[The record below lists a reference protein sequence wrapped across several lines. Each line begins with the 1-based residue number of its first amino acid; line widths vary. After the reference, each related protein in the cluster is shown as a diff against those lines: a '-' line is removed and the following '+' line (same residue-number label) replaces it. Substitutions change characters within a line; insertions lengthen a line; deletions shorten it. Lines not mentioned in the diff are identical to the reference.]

1 MDLKFVP
8 VEEFYFALTLAV
20 RTLEEISTPDLA
32 QKMGD
37 KLQKELGQS
46 STVAAASQNTYN
58 YVFYVNGVDNSPNPQ
73 LILSIADWQGNL
85 RISSDF
91 GWTLNEERKPVRT
104 EKFEQRLEFAQQV
117 KDHLQSWLEVP
128 FS

>member
-32 QKMGD
+32 QTIGH
-37 KLQKELGQS
+37 KLQQEFGQS

-58 YVFYVNGVDNSPNPQ
+58 YVFRVQDIDNSPNPQ
-73 LILSIADWQGNL
+73 LIVSIADWQGNL

-91 GWTLNEERKPVRT
+91 GWTLSEERKPIRT

-117 KDHLQSWLEVP
+117 KKHLQGWLQVP
-128 FS
+128 LH